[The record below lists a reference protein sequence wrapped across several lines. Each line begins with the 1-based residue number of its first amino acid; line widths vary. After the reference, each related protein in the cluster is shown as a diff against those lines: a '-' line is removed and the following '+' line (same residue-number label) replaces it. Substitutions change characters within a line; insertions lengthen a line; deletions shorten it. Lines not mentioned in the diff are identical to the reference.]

1 MDFNYNNFIN
11 EWKLINGKDIEI
23 NNNIIIKH
31 PSIKDVLDMGEEN
44 YNKAIHIF
52 VATPYDYM
60 VELYDMGKLYPEVTN
75 WELFVNLLSINVYE
89 NSYKKIIGNYDFI
102 PYKKENGETVL
113 YNKEKNFIIDEL
125 LYQKISIYLKIIN
138 DIPLKDQI
146 NPSKEKKFQKLLV
159 TELVKDERY
168 KRKRRKNIEQNKMNI
183 LLDYVTKLVWG
194 TNKSYDEILNMTLY
208 QFKLGIKTVSKIKNY
223 EEIKLAYYTGNCDT
237 KQVHMNTYDWLHNK
251 L

>member
-138 DIPLKDQI
+138 DIPLKD
-146 NPSKEKKFQKLLV
+146 
-159 TELVKDERY
+159 
-168 KRKRRKNIEQNKMNI
+168 
-183 LLDYVTKLVWG
+183 
-194 TNKSYDEILNMTLY
+194 
-208 QFKLGIKTVSKIKNY
+208 
-223 EEIKLAYYTGNCDT
+223 
-237 KQVHMNTYDWLHNK
+237 
-251 L
+251 